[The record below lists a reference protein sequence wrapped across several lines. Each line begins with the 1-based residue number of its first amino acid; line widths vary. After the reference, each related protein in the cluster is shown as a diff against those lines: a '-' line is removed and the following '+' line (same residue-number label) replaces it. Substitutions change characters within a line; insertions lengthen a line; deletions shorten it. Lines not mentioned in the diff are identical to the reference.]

1 MYYQEHTYV
10 GIRRKRGGKRGMA
23 VIKELIRKEPDGTV
37 SFGNY
42 ELPKKSKVEDFPFE
56 GDLLK
61 VKTFNEITKLEKNG
75 LFLYESVPGTA
86 VNNFKE
92 TENGIEFSV
101 EAKED
106 VQITLGLEDD
116 TLYEIFVGGNSTGAV
131 QTGLG
136 GKLSIS
142 VETANANAVDVRVV
156 KA

>member
-1 MYYQEHTYV
+1 
-10 GIRRKRGGKRGMA
+10 MA
-23 VIKELIRKEPDGTV
+23 VVAELLRTEADGSI

-42 ELPKKSKVEDFPFE
+42 ELAKKTKVEDFPYA

-75 LFLYESVPGTA
+75 LFVYESVPGTA

-92 TENGIEFSV
+92 TEAGVEFVV

-106 VQITLGLEDD
+106 AQITLGLEDD
-116 TLYEIFVGGNSTGAV
+116 TLYEIIVDGESTGAV
-131 QTGLG
+131 KTGLG
-136 GKLSIS
+136 GKLSVS
-142 VETANANAVDVRVV
+142 VETANADQIAVKVV

>member
-1 MYYQEHTYV
+1 
-10 GIRRKRGGKRGMA
+10 MA
-23 VIKELIRKEPDGTV
+23 VVNELLRTEADGSI

-42 ELPKKSKVEDFPFE
+42 DLPKKSKVEDYPYN

-75 LFLYESVPGTA
+75 LFVYESVPGTA
-86 VNNFKE
+86 VSNFTE
-92 TENGIEFSV
+92 TESCVEFKV

-116 TLYEIFVGGNSTGAV
+116 TLYEIFLDGESTGAV

-142 VETANANAVDVRVV
+142 VETANADAIAVKVV

>member
-1 MYYQEHTYV
+1 
-10 GIRRKRGGKRGMA
+10 MA
-23 VIKELIRKEPDGTV
+23 VIKELIRKEADGRL

-42 ELPKKSKVEDFPFE
+42 ELAKKSKVEDFPFE

-86 VNNFKE
+86 VNNFSE
-92 TENGIEFSV
+92 TADGIEFTV

-106 VQITLGLEDD
+106 VQITLGLEED
-116 TLYEIFVGGNSTGAV
+116 TLYEIFVGGSSTGAV

-142 VETANANAVDVRVV
+142 VETANADAVSVKVV